1 MKVKLGIAL
10 IIILVVGSF
19 WFGRQYFTRKQN
31 FSDKNQPLNSN
42 NSENLAGQEIPFGQA
57 KIKKIQ
63 SEEKQSSPKNPSNKV
78 NLEKIFNAQNKNS
91 QKCLANFVKAK
102 NNYPLEAG
110 LVNKEEMDKIK
121 TDNIFKFDELPEL
134 AYGFKIHKSP
144 RDGYILTEIC
154 QGTKSISRP
163 TLNKIVKIYA
173 GASYNHFSQFD
184 NPRCGGIVLRTIE
197 KPGQYQF
204 YIYWSRDKQ
213 NWYIVKK
220 IDFTI
225 K

>member
-10 IIILVVGSF
+10 TVILVAGSF
-19 WFGRQYFTRKQN
+19 WFGRQYFAQKQN
-31 FSDKNQPLNSN
+31 FSDKNQLLNN
-42 NSENLAGQEIPFGQA
+42 DNTANLANQEIPFGQTGIS
-57 KIKKIQ
+57 KTQLK
-63 SEEKQSSPKNPSNKV
+63 EKQASPENPGSKID
-78 NLEKIFNAQNKNS
+78 LQKIFNSQTENNQN
-91 QKCLANFVKAK
+91 CLANFVKAK

-110 LVNKEEMDKIK
+110 LVNKEEMGKIK
-121 TDNIFKFDELPEL
+121 TENIFNFDELPEL

-213 NWYIVKK
+213 NWYIIKK